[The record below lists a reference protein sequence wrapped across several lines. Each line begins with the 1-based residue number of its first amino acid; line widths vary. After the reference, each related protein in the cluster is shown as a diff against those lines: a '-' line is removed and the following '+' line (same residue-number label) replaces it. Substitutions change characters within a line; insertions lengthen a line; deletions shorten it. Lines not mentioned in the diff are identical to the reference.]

1 MTAGKLLPRLPIKT
15 IKNMCALF
23 SNIAGETPQESLA
36 LRFYSPA
43 LNTDHLIPGIDNVRF
58 DVGLS
63 PKFTAFC
70 HEYVLQL
77 LVKHSDAAELLHNS
91 PGVPKPVARK
101 EFRELLQDML
111 IAVLNRANAEK
122 RPQLELLAQAAI
134 MKFLLLELQS
144 QYATAIAQGREK
156 LQLWQRPGQE
166 HSPRGHQIQVTL
178 SAFLTN
184 KKIIFRRMGRELG
197 DLVVEVIG
205 DTVRKTREAFFGPEA
220 SEEHAI
226 FSNPLIFTTE
236 DGKNDFVNLDSYVTL
251 GNFQRDPDYFE
262 EVDTQ
267 VRAFLEWAD
276 SDSEESREYHSR
288 QDACAEISAQIE
300 ELKRRQEEPP
310 PKRGFFS
317 RQQRVTEPL
326 SPEEAA
332 QRIAELEARLS
343 REMESFRQLSE
354 RYASRLGEMIAAP
367 ENATLLVDRL
377 QTELRLFMA
386 RQEGVPHIEIASLEA
401 AIARQNRNL
410 DWLHTQF
417 SQARLIPY
425 ILAAYETAKIYQNLC
440 PPINPQ
446 QLKEALVDTEAK
458 KKVMHLLAEYRL
470 PSSAAETVEY
480 SARGVRDAGDAEIRA
495 TLIRFLRDYMRYQ
508 HDLRKFRLFQKLLD
522 QVHYP
527 LDARQRELSE
537 INHTLYEFL
546 LPEESKEPKKGK
558 VTGHVIMKA
567 DIRDSTSI
575 TAQLLARELNPA
587 SYFSLNFFDPVHKL
601 MPRYGASKVFLEGDA
616 IILSI
621 METDG
626 NSNDP
631 YSVARACCLARDMVE
646 GVRGVNDRATR
657 QNLPAIE
664 LGIGICYQAS
674 APMYLMDGERPIMIS
689 KALNESDRLSGC
701 GKLAKQLLTQRNRFF
716 NVFIMQT
723 LQSGEGGGS
732 AEEFLLHYNVEGIEI
747 NQLAFEKLSQEISMS
762 RLELNFPLFGEPEV
776 VELFCGTLPVAGGF
790 QKLVVRQG
798 RVPQIHPKDLRVLE
812 YTDRLY
818 WEVCSSRPLYEYVS
832 RQLGW

>member
-1 MTAGKLLPRLPIKT
+1 M
-15 IKNMCALF
+15 KNMCAL
-23 SNIAGETPQESLA
+23 SSKIAGEAPQEPLA
-36 LRFYSPA
+36 LRFYAPA
-43 LNTDHLIPGIDNVRF
+43 VSTDHLISGIDNVRF
-58 DVGLS
+58 DVSLS

-70 HEYVLQL
+70 HEYILQL

-91 PGVPKPVARK
+91 PGVPKPAARK
-101 EFRELLQDML
+101 EFRELLQDLL

-122 RPQLELLAQAAI
+122 KPQMELLAQAAI
-134 MKFLLLELQS
+134 MKFLILELQS
-144 QYATAIAQGREK
+144 QYTAVIAQGREK

-166 HSPRGHQIQVTL
+166 HNPRGHQIQVKL
-178 SAFLTN
+178 SEFQTN
-184 KKIIFRRMGRELG
+184 KKIIFRRIGRELG
-197 DLVVEVIG
+197 DLIVEVRG
-205 DTVRKTREAFFGPEA
+205 DAVRKTREAFFGADA
-220 SEEHAI
+220 SEPHAI
-226 FSNPLIFTTE
+226 FSNPLIFTTD

-251 GNFQRDPDYFE
+251 GNFQRDPDHFE
-262 EVDTQ
+262 VVDAQ
-267 VRAFLEWAD
+267 VRTFLEWAD
-276 SDSEESREYHSR
+276 SDSEESREYHSC
-288 QDACAEISAQIE
+288 QEACADISAQID
-300 ELKRRQEEPP
+300 ELKRRQEEAA

-317 RQQRVTEPL
+317 RQARLPEPL

-332 QRIAELEARLS
+332 QRIAGLESRLS
-343 REMESFRQLSE
+343 HEMESFRGLSE
-354 RYASRLGEMIAAP
+354 SFAVRLDAMVAAP
-367 ENATLLVDRL
+367 ENAPLLVDC
-377 QTELRLFMA
+377 QQSELRLA
-386 RQEGVPHIEIASLEA
+386 EVRKNGAPHAEIVSLEA
-401 AIARQNRNL
+401 AIVQQAHML
-410 DWLHTQF
+410 DRLTTQF
-417 SQARLIPY
+417 LEAGLIPY
-425 ILAAYETAKIYQNLC
+425 ILAAYETAKIYQDLC

-446 QLKEALVDTEAK
+446 QLKEALVDSEAR
-458 KKVMHLLAEYRL
+458 KKVMHLLTEYRL
-470 PSSAAETVEY
+470 PAGAAGTVER
-480 SARGVRDAGDAEIRA
+480 SARTVREAGESEIRA
-495 TLIRFLRDYMRYQ
+495 ALIRFLRDYMRYQ
-508 HDLRKFRLFQKLLD
+508 HDLRKFRLLQKVLD
-522 QVHYP
+522 HIHYP
-527 LDARQRELSE
+527 LDAKQRELSE

-558 VTGHVIMKA
+558 VSGHVIMKA

-575 TAQLLARELNPA
+575 TAQLFARELNPA
-587 SYFSLNFFDPVHKL
+587 SYFSLNFFEPVHKL

-626 NSNDP
+626 NSKDA
-631 YSVARACCLARDMVE
+631 YSVARACCLARDVIE
-646 GVRGVNDRATR
+646 GVRGVNDRATK

-689 KALNESDRLSGC
+689 TALNESDRLSGC

-716 NVFIMQT
+716 NVFIMQA

-732 AEEFLLHYNVEGIEI
+732 PEEFLLHYNVEGIEI

-762 RLELNFPLFGEPEV
+762 KLELKFPLFAEPEV
-776 VELFCGTLPVAGGF
+776 VELYCGTLPVAGSF

-798 RVPQIHPKDLRVLE
+798 RVPQIHTKDLRVLE

>member
-1 MTAGKLLPRLPIKT
+1 MVNCCPRLPA
-15 IKNMCALF
+15 KNMCALF
-23 SNIAGETPQESLA
+23 SKIAGDTPQDPLA
-36 LRFYSPA
+36 FRFYSPSVS
-43 LNTDHLIPGIDNVRF
+43 TDRLMSGIDNIRF
-58 DVGLS
+58 DVSLS

-70 HEYVLQL
+70 RDYVLQL

-91 PGVPKPVARK
+91 PGAPKPAARK
-101 EFRELLQDML
+101 EFRELLQDLL

-122 RPQLELLAQAAI
+122 KPQMEILAQAAI
-134 MKFLLLELQS
+134 MKFLTLELQS
-144 QYATAIAQGREK
+144 QCSAVIAQGREK

-166 HSPRGHQIQVTL
+166 HNPRGHQIQVKL
-178 SAFLTN
+178 SEFQTN

-197 DLVVEVIG
+197 DLIVEVLG
-205 DTVRKTREAFFGPEA
+205 DAVRKTREAFFGAES
-220 SEEHAI
+220 SEPHAI

-236 DGKNDFVNLDSYVTL
+236 DGKNDYVNLESYVTL
-251 GNFQRDPDYFE
+251 GNFQKDPDYFE
-262 EVDTQ
+262 VVDSH

-288 QDACAEISAQIE
+288 QEACADVSAQIE
-300 ELKRRQEEPP
+300 ELKKRQEETA
-310 PKRGFFS
+310 PKRSFFS
-317 RQQRVTEPL
+317 RQARMPEPL
-326 SPEEAA
+326 LPEQAA
-332 QRIAELEARLS
+332 QRIAELDARLS
-343 REMESFRQLSE
+343 REMEVFRGVSE
-354 RYASRLGEMIAAP
+354 SYAARLDEMIAAP
-367 ENATLLVDRL
+367 ENALLLVDRL
-377 QTELRLFMA
+377 QSEFRLIAA
-386 RQEGVPHIEIASLEA
+386 RQGGASQAEIAALEA
-401 AIARQNRNL
+401 AIARQDRNL
-410 DWLHTQF
+410 DWLYTHF
-417 SQARLIPY
+417 FEAGLIPY
-425 ILAAYETAKIYQNLC
+425 ILAAYETAKICQDLC

-446 QLKEALVDTEAK
+446 QLKEALVDSVAR

-470 PSSAAETVEY
+470 PAGAAGTVDR
-480 SARGVRDAGDAEIRA
+480 SARTVREAGESESRA
-495 TLIRFLRDYMRYQ
+495 ALIRFLRDYMRYQ

-522 QVHYP
+522 QIHYP

-621 METDG
+621 METEG
-626 NSNDP
+626 NSDDA
-631 YSVARACCLARDMVE
+631 YSVARACCLARDMIE
-646 GVRGVNDRATR
+646 GVRGVNDRATK

-701 GKLAKQLLTQRNRFF
+701 GKLAKQLLSQRNRFF
-716 NVFIMQT
+716 NIFIMQT
-723 LQSGEGGGS
+723 LQNGEGDGS
-732 AEEFLLHYNVEGIEI
+732 PEEFLLHYNVEGIEI
-747 NQLAFEKLSQEISMS
+747 NQLAFEKLTQEISMS
-762 RLELNFPLFGEPEV
+762 KLELKFPLFGEPEI

-798 RVPQIHPKDLRVLE
+798 RVPQIHSKDLRVLE